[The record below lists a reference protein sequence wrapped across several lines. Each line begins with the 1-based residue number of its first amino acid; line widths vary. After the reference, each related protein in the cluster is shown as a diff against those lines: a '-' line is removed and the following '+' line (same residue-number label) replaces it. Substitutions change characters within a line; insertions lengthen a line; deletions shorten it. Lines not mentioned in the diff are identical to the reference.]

1 MKRKRFHR
9 LAGLLAASLG
19 FLALASTAHAANAAN
34 AADAAR
40 PAAPADPSA
49 AFNRLKQLEG
59 EWQGT
64 TESGTPIVLRY
75 HVQAGGTTLMETQ
88 GPGTSEEM
96 VSIYSITG
104 KDLVM
109 THYCPMG
116 THGNQPH
123 FRLDLVS
130 TKPDTL
136 EFVFTGG
143 ENLDPAKDTH
153 VHGGRFVF
161 LPDGRLERYWTINA
175 HGKSAGT
182 ERFLL
187 SRKP

>member
-1 MKRKRFHR
+1 MKRTRSHL

-19 FLALASTAHAANAAN
+19 LLALAPSVHAAGAPGASAAS
-34 AADAAR
+34 APDAV
-40 PAAPADPSA
+40 S

-64 TESGTPIVLRY
+64 TDSGTPIVLRY

-88 GPGTSEEM
+88 APGTSEEM

-104 KDLVM
+104 NDLVM
-109 THYCPMG
+109 HHFCPMG
-116 THGNQPH
+116 VHGNQPR
-123 FRLDLVS
+123 FRLES
-130 TKPDTL
+130 TQPNTL
-136 EFVFTGG
+136 EFTFTGG
-143 ENLDPAKDTH
+143 ENFDPAKDTH

-161 LPDGRLERYWTINA
+161 LPDGRLERHWTIND
-175 HGKSAGT
+175 HGKQAGT